1 MNPQLEA
8 PTLQSGVQWQPQGMQ
23 PQPQAPSFQPSTSRR
38 PICSEADLLIRLWAS
53 KCCAEQHY
61 VRGASDITM
70 NPSNTF
76 VLVASVFALLYC
88 VYTLAIFA
96 LMLALVARVFH
107 RDPAN
112 AASAVVLYLCG
123 FYFALASIG
132 IGLAFYILLVIIYIL
147 RVDPSTSLGIFNNT
161 KQNVDTIS
169 SNKYAYKNKN
179 LLQTLQNFTI
189 QRTSN
194 LFLRN

>member
-1 MNPQLEA
+1 
-8 PTLQSGVQWQPQGMQ
+8 
-23 PQPQAPSFQPSTSRR
+23 
-38 PICSEADLLIRLWAS
+38 
-53 KCCAEQHY
+53 
-61 VRGASDITM
+61 M

-132 IGLAFYILLVIIYIL
+132 IGLAFYILLMIIYCTYIL